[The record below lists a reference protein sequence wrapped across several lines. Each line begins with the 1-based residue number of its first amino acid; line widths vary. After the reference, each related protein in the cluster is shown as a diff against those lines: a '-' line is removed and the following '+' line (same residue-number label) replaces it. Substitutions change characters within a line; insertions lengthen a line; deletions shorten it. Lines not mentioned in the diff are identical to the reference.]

1 MYLTPV
7 CFYHLVSLFYPVQ
20 YLKNFAANESIE
32 SLIWID
38 LNKCIERI
46 CDERPI
52 YDDLDIKPQTTKI
65 AARLEH
71 AELHALFFDLSHFRN
86 PEWGGGGLQ
95 NVYKVRHQSALLK
108 RLHTDSNVPVI
119 VGGRDLHPHGKW
131 WRPLDCGI
139 WPVLQKR

>member
-1 MYLTPV
+1 MYLRPV

-52 YDDLDIKPQTTKI
+52 YDDLDIKQQTTKI
-65 AARLEH
+65 AAR
-71 AELHALFFDLSHFRN
+71 
-86 PEWGGGGLQ
+86 
-95 NVYKVRHQSALLK
+95 
-108 RLHTDSNVPVI
+108 
-119 VGGRDLHPHGKW
+119 
-131 WRPLDCGI
+131 
-139 WPVLQKR
+139 